1 MRSVSGKVGIIRVKI
16 RRNEGR
22 PFECVTREFEGAD
35 ALKRADIELRWWA
48 RTAPRDGSVHKCTYW
63 VTWEDDEVRADTY
76 RLTYED
82 RARASIG
89 AHVLAED
96 DFWAGRR
103 SKGLSEEH
111 YASHL
116 ARWSDAYDDPTR
128 RAAWIDARSF
138 E

>member
-1 MRSVSGKVGIIRVKI
+1 MSGKFRIIRARI
-16 RRNEGR
+16 RRDEGR
-22 PFECVTREFEGAD
+22 PFECVTREFEGLD
-35 ALKRADIELRWWA
+35 ALRRADIELRWWA
-48 RTAPRDGSVHKCTYW
+48 RMAPRDGSAHKCTYW
-63 VTWEDDEVRADTY
+63 LTWEDDEVRADTY

-96 DFWAGRR
+96 EFWAGRR
-103 SKGLSEEH
+103 ARQGMSAEQ
-111 YASHL
+111 YASYL